1 MIRKGKHAQAELNK
15 ITTSELLVAI
25 MNRVS
30 NDVGD
35 DALAGVLPLLDETAL
50 ENKKKT

>member
-1 MIRKGKHAQAELNK
+1 MSLRVSMLKQSEQDDDIRIACRNHE
-15 ITTSELLVAI
+15 
-25 MNRVS
+25 RVS

-35 DALAGVLPLLDETAL
+35 DALARVLLLLDETAL